1 MSELAHRRIDDVLRR
16 LTVVSQP
23 ILVEG
28 LARELLAERPVEF
41 LAELLACLGRRTS
54 EERSR
59 VVYSTVLRLA
69 LDQDGIPSSVREE
82 LYSTMAVRGQEA
94 LVRFLL
100 PVVPRRKAGPGE
112 LPHDPQLDD
121 MPLGTRKWKAR
132 MHDRELLLRLA
143 RHGDPSVVAILLDNP
158 RVTEAD
164 VIAWVARRPALESN
178 QLLVARHRI
187 WSSRP
192 RIQEA
197 LARNPYTPTHLAAA
211 LLPLLPRPLLREIAM
226 DGSLHVLVREAA
238 REVDRLRGGQ

>member
-1 MSELAHRRIDDVLRR
+1 MSDIANRRIDDVIRR

-41 LAELLACLGRRTS
+41 LAELLTCLGRRTS

-59 VVYSTVLRLA
+59 VVYSTVVRLA
-69 LDQDGIPSSVREE
+69 LDRDGIPAVVREE
-82 LYSTMAVRGQEA
+82 LYSTMAARGQEA

-100 PVVPRRKAGPGE
+100 PVIPHKTAGRGE

-143 RHGDPSVVAILLDNP
+143 RHGDPSVVTILLDNP

-164 VIAWVARRPALESN
+164 VVTWVARRPALESN
-178 QLLVARHRI
+178 QVLVARHRI

-211 LLPLLPRPLLREIAM
+211 LLPLLPRPLLKEIAT
-226 DGSLHVLVREAA
+226 DGSLHELVREAA
-238 REVDRLRGGQ
+238 REVDRLKGEP